1 MKTMTARRIPSTTR
15 VNFKQREL
23 EKEKKEVGKGK
34 ERIWQFFLKLLLEVF
49 VALLLEECEWGIL

>member
-1 MKTMTARRIPSTTR
+1 

-23 EKEKKEVGKGK
+23 EKEKRRLKVKNGFGN
-34 ERIWQFFLKLLLEVF
+34 FFLKLLLEVF